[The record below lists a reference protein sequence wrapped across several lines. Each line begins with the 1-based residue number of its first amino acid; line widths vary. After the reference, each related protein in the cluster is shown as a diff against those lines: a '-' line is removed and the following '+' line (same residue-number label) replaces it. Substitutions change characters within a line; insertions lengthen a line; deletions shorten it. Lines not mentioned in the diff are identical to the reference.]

1 LNRKVFWI
9 LSLVI
14 TLGVGLL
21 AFVALRT
28 AVKNKAQTARRF
40 HQPIPVKVAAV
51 VEGDVPEIIS
61 APVTLRPLTER
72 IVNPQIT
79 ARVTEVLVKVGEVV
93 AQGQVLA
100 RLDATNLL
108 EPILQAEA
116 NLREKQANL
125 KAVAAPTRTEL
136 IEQARLAVE
145 QARQQVT
152 YAKQFYEQQK
162 VLAEK
167 RGKAAEA
174 AVAAVAA
181 GPRPPQIAEAQAA
194 MESAQQVLRQTEEQ
208 IEQARAD
215 VQQAELAV
223 NQARVDRDHAET
235 FLQRQRDLYQQK
247 LIARQIVDDAE
258 KSFLIARTQ
267 VQIAEANVQRMK
279 ANLRAAQANRDR
291 AAADVKRAQ
300 ENLNVI
306 LLGPKPED
314 VQKAKEEWEQVRQ
327 QARMDVDAARQS
339 YEDAQQKLKAAQVDL
354 RLKLNGPRPEE
365 IAVARAAVDSAR
377 TNLQNARAQ
386 LRKTVILS
394 PVSGVVTARNVDP
407 GEIVSPSGPPAA
419 NVVPG
424 QPPPPGAKWGAGLFS
439 IAEISGMDAVA
450 QVEETK
456 IKQIRVG
463 QRADVTLDAFP
474 AETYRGTVRL
484 MESNANPATRTV
496 AVYISLSKIK
506 PDFRPNMQGVAR
518 LYAPRRALVVPSMA
532 VVTSPHKPLESA
544 VFVIENGKARMR
556 RVRTGATQD
565 GKTEIL
571 EGLRKGEQVAVYD
584 LSQIRDGDRVAM
596 NSAR

>member
-1 LNRKVFWI
+1 MVII
-9 LSLVI
+9 LGI
-14 TLGVGLL
+14 GVL
-21 AFVALRT
+21 ALVALRT
-28 AVKNKAQTARRF
+28 AVKNKAQIARRF
-40 HQPIPVKVAAV
+40 HQPIPVKMAAA
-51 VEGDVPEIIS
+51 VEGDMPEVIS

-72 IVNPQIT
+72 VVNPQIT
-79 ARVTEVLVKVGEVV
+79 ARVTEVLVKVGDLVE
-93 AQGQVLA
+93 QGQVLA
-100 RLDATNLL
+100 RLDATNLM

-125 KAVAAPTRTEL
+125 KAVAAPTRAEL
-136 IEQARLAVE
+136 IEQARIAVE
-145 QARQQVT
+145 QARQQVE
-152 YAKQFYEQQK
+152 YARQFYEQQK
-162 VLAEK
+162 VFAEK
-167 RGKAAEA
+167 RVKAAEA

-181 GPRPPQIAEAQAA
+181 GPRPPQIAEAKAA
-194 MESAQQVLRQTEEQ
+194 IESAQQWLRQTEEQ
-208 IEQARAD
+208 IEQARTD

-223 NQARVDRDHAET
+223 HQARVDRDHAET

-267 VQIAEANVQRMK
+267 VQIAETNVQRMK

-306 LLGPKPED
+306 SLGPKPED
-314 VQKAKEEWEQVRQ
+314 VQKAKEDLEQVKQ
-327 QARMDVDAARQS
+327 QTRMDVDAAKQA
-339 YEDAQQKLKAAQVDL
+339 YEDAQQKLKTAQADL

-365 IAVARAAVDSAR
+365 IAVARAMVGSAQ
-377 TNLQNARAQ
+377 TDLQNTRAQ
-386 LRKTVILS
+386 LRKTVVLS

-424 QPPPPGAKWGAGLFS
+424 QPPPPGAKVGAGLFS
-439 IAEISGMDAVA
+439 IAEISRMDAVA

-474 AETYRGTVRL
+474 TETYRGIVRL
-484 MESNANPATRTV
+484 IDSDANPATRTV
-496 AVYISLSKIK
+496 AVYVSLSKIK
-506 PDFRPNMQGVAR
+506 LDFRPNMQGVAR
-518 LYAPRRALVVPSMA
+518 LYAPRRALVVPRMA
-532 VVTSPHKPLESA
+532 VITSPQKPLESA
-544 VFVIENGKARMR
+544 VFVIADGKARLR
-556 RVRTGATQD
+556 RVRVGATQD

-571 EGLRKGEQVAVYD
+571 GGLRKGERVAVYD

>member
-1 LNRKVFWI
+1 MNRKVFWI

-14 TLGVGLL
+14 ILGVGLL

-125 KAVAAPTRTEL
+125 KAVAAPTRAEL

>member
-1 LNRKVFWI
+1 MNRKVFWI

>member
-1 LNRKVFWI
+1 VFI
-9 LSLVI
+9 I
-14 TLGVGLL
+14 LGVGLL
-21 AFVALRT
+21 EFVALRT
-28 AVKNKAQTARRF
+28 AVKNKAPMARRF
-40 HQPIPVKVAAV
+40 HQPIPVKVAAAT
-51 VEGDVPEIIS
+51 EGDVPEIIS

-72 IVNPQIT
+72 VVNPQIT
-79 ARVTEVLVKVGEVV
+79 ARVTEVLVKVGDVV
-93 AQGQVLA
+93 AQGQALA
-100 RLDATNLL
+100 RLDATNLM

-116 NLREKQANL
+116 NLREKQVNL

-136 IEQARLAVE
+136 IEQARIAVE
-145 QARQQVT
+145 QARKQVA
-152 YAKQFYEQQK
+152 YAQQFYEQQK
-162 VLAEK
+162 VFAEK
-167 RGKAAEA
+167 RVKAAEA
-174 AVAAVAA
+174 AIAAVAA
-181 GPRPPQIAEAQAA
+181 GPRPPQIAEAKAA
-194 MESAQQVLRQTEEQ
+194 IESAQQLLRQTEEQ
-208 IEQARAD
+208 IDQARTD
-215 VQQAELAV
+215 VRQAELAL
-223 NQARVDRDHAET
+223 NQARGDRDYWEKV
-235 FLQRQRDLYQQK
+235 LQNERDLYQQK
-247 LIARQIVDDAE
+247 LIARQRVDDAE
-258 KSFLIARTQ
+258 KSFRTANTQAQ
-267 VQIAEANVQRMK
+267 VAETNVQRMK

-300 ENLNVI
+300 ENLNVVS
-306 LLGPKPED
+306 LGPKPED
-314 VQKAKEEWEQVRQ
+314 VQKAKEELEQVKQ
-327 QARMDVDAARQS
+327 QTRMDVGTAKQA
-339 YEDAQQKLKAAQVDL
+339 YEDAQQKLLSAQQEL
-354 RLKLNGPRPEE
+354 RLRRSGPRPEE
-365 IAVARAAVDSAR
+365 IAVARAALNSAQ

-386 LRKTVILS
+386 LRKTVVLS

-424 QPPPPGAKWGAGLFS
+424 QPPPPGAKLGAGLFS

-506 PDFRPNMQGVAR
+506 LDLRPNMQGVAR
-518 LYAPRRALVVPSMA
+518 LYAPRRALVIPSMA
-532 VVTSPHKPLESA
+532 VITSPQKPLESV
-544 VFVIENGKARMR
+544 VFVIENDKARIR
-556 RVRTGATQD
+556 RVRVGATQD

-571 EGLRKGEQVAVYD
+571 DGLRKGERVAVYD

>member
-1 LNRKVFWI
+1 MFI
-9 LSLVI
+9 I
-14 TLGVGLL
+14 LGVGLL

-28 AVKNKAQTARRF
+28 AVKNKAPMARRF
-40 HQPIPVKVAAV
+40 HQPIPVKVAAAT
-51 VEGDVPEIIS
+51 EGDVPEIIS

-72 IVNPQIT
+72 VVNPQIT
-79 ARVTEVLVKVGEVV
+79 ARVTEVLVKVGDVV
-93 AQGQVLA
+93 AQGQALA
-100 RLDATNLL
+100 RLDATNLM

-116 NLREKQANL
+116 NLREKQVNL

-136 IEQARLAVE
+136 IEQARIAVE
-145 QARQQVT
+145 QARKQVA
-152 YAKQFYEQQK
+152 YAQQFYEQQK
-162 VLAEK
+162 VFAEK
-167 RGKAAEA
+167 RVKAAEA
-174 AVAAVAA
+174 AIAAVAA
-181 GPRPPQIAEAQAA
+181 GPRPPQIAEAKAA
-194 MESAQQVLRQTEEQ
+194 IESAQQLLRQTEEQ
-208 IEQARAD
+208 IDQARTD
-215 VQQAELAV
+215 VRQAELAL
-223 NQARVDRDHAET
+223 NQARGDRDYWEKV
-235 FLQRQRDLYQQK
+235 LQNERDLYQQK
-247 LIARQIVDDAE
+247 LIARQRVDDAE
-258 KSFLIARTQ
+258 KSFRTANTQAQ
-267 VQIAEANVQRMK
+267 VAETNVQRMK

-300 ENLNVI
+300 ENLNVVS
-306 LLGPKPED
+306 LGPKPED
-314 VQKAKEEWEQVRQ
+314 VQKAKEELEQVKQ
-327 QARMDVDAARQS
+327 QTRMDVGTAKQA
-339 YEDAQQKLKAAQVDL
+339 YEDAQQKLLSAQQEL
-354 RLKLNGPRPEE
+354 RLRRSGPRPEE
-365 IAVARAAVDSAR
+365 IAVARAALNSAQ

-386 LRKTVILS
+386 LRKTVVLS

-424 QPPPPGAKWGAGLFS
+424 QPPPPGAKLGAGLFS

-506 PDFRPNMQGVAR
+506 LDLRPNMQGVAR
-518 LYAPRRALVVPSMA
+518 LYAPRRALVIPSMA
-532 VVTSPHKPLESA
+532 VITSPQKPLESV
-544 VFVIENGKARMR
+544 VFVIENDKARIR
-556 RVRTGATQD
+556 RVRVGATQD

-571 EGLRKGEQVAVYD
+571 DGLRKGERVAVYD